1 MIEEKPKGFTLAE
14 LMIVVAVMFV
24 LATVIT
30 LNLVKATNRAKVSE
44 ARTFIGKLEL
54 AISMYKMDTG
64 SYPPDEKGS
73 ASLRRAL
80 DPDEND
86 PIRNTP
92 GWKGPYLEFK
102 DNEVNSKGELLDP
115 WNKGKDDRK
124 HIYVYRADLD
134 NDSFTCPPFH
144 NKTSFD
150 IYSKGPDGK
159 SGKDEEDGNE
169 PEDGNYCQ
177 NGLDDDGDGIVDEL
191 SFREDKNGY
200 LEDDI
205 NNW

>member
-1 MIEEKPKGFTLAE
+1 MIEEKGFTLVE

-30 LNLVKATNRAKVSE
+30 LNLVKATNRAKISE

-54 AISMYKMDTG
+54 AISIYKMDTG

-92 GWKGPYLEFK
+92 GWKG
-102 DNEVNSKGELLDP
+102 
-115 WNKGKDDRK
+115 
-124 HIYVYRADLD
+124 
-134 NDSFTCPPFH
+134 
-144 NKTSFD
+144 
-150 IYSKGPDGK
+150 
-159 SGKDEEDGNE
+159 
-169 PEDGNYCQ
+169 
-177 NGLDDDGDGIVDEL
+177 
-191 SFREDKNGY
+191 
-200 LEDDI
+200 
-205 NNW
+205 